1 MEHAQRTLAHGGS
14 EHGSSGASGSERY
27 ANKAQA
33 VKGVGGLLEN
43 IARINQRGFEEEAE
57 LERQYETQVY
67 PLPRPAPTGCPQG
80 ASYSLG
86 LCQSRPFPPALL
98 SASGNPE
105 LAVVIA
111 AAGSA
116 P

>member
-57 LERQYETQVY
+57 LERQYETQVC
-67 PLPRPAPTGCPQG
+67 PLPRWPCAGRL
-80 ASYSLG
+80 ASLG
-86 LCQSRPFPPALL
+86 VRATASGGNSLAHSRPRCSTHLGIPSSLW
-98 SASGNPE
+98 
-105 LAVVIA
+105 
-111 AAGSA
+111 
-116 P
+116 